1 MSATTKFD
9 AMFVMVNI
17 LLGTG
22 PLILPSPYQQAGFAL
37 STIWISIIGF
47 ISLMCAEFLVE
58 SLARINFIK

>member
-1 MSATTKFD
+1 
-9 AMFVMVNI
+9 MFVMVNI